1 MRTRL
6 YQRISGGHEDISDTE
21 RGFLG
26 ALNEDLQEMDSRI
39 NRALKYKT
47 RIVATRVVQTGTEI
61 RHNLGRVPRH
71 VSVAPKS
78 DVRWWEYKP
87 RTRDSIFLKTSADAD
102 LEVRIE
108 G

>member
-6 YQRISGGHEDISDTE
+6 YQRISDGKEDIGETE
-21 RGFLG
+21 RTFLG
-26 ALNEDLQEMDSRI
+26 ALNEDLQEMDSRL

-47 RIVATRVVQTGTEI
+47 RIVATRVETTGTEI

-78 DVRWWEYKP
+78 DVRWWEYKT
-87 RTRDSIFLKTSADAD
+87 RTPDSIFLKVSADAD
-102 LEVRIE
+102 IEVRIE